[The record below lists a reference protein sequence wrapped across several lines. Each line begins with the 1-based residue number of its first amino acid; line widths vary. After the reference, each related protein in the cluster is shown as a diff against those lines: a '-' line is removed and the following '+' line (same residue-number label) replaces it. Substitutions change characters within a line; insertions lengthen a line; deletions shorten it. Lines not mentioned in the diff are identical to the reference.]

1 MFFLVGTPNAI
12 KLVMKCFNKNELDL
26 IDWIDPFFNTVLTP
40 IINDIRADHPHQ
52 FSEEDDSYFVEVE
65 VPRFKSEDLTIKYLD
80 EIVTVTGKLENDED
94 KPTRYRSSINKS
106 FRVPREASDEGLTA
120 GLKYGVLKISI
131 PKSKEAKAVEVKIT
145 T

>member
-1 MFFLVGTPNAI
+1 
-12 KLVMKCFNKNELDL
+12 
-26 IDWIDPFFNTVLTP
+26 
-40 IINDIRADHPHQ
+40 
-52 FSEEDDSYFVEVE
+52 
-65 VPRFKSEDLTIKYLD
+65 LD

-106 FRVPREASDEGLTA
+106 FRVPREASNEGLTA